1 MDKSLRDCDTHTN
14 TQCWC
19 CLFLMLAPEWMGDGA
34 LISDKNAIYCLQI
47 NSIENQVNFKCLDK
61 KLHANWNGRWNGSRI
76 LNEWMVNILDSGYR
90 SLSVEFGSSK
100 KKILSHKV
108 KSMQR
113 NMNCK
118 VVIPR
123 VESSLRIF
131 SDKMNGIK
139 CCQRLSINQWTRLI
153 LTDRVYLS
161 SP

>member
-1 MDKSLRDCDTHTN
+1 
-14 TQCWC
+14 
-19 CLFLMLAPEWMGDGA
+19 
-34 LISDKNAIYCLQI
+34 
-47 NSIENQVNFKCLDK
+47 
-61 KLHANWNGRWNGSRI
+61 
-76 LNEWMVNILDSGYR
+76 MVNILDSGYR

-139 CCQRLSINQWTRLI
+139 CCQRLI

>member
-1 MDKSLRDCDTHTN
+1 MDIVRFQWNSVVARRRFYHTN
-14 TQCWC
+14 
-19 CLFLMLAPEWMGDGA
+19 
-34 LISDKNAIYCLQI
+34 S
-47 NSIENQVNFKCLDK
+47 
-61 KLHANWNGRWNGSRI
+61 HRI
-76 LNEWMVNILDSGYR
+76 L
-90 SLSVEFGSSK
+90 
-100 KKILSHKV
+100 V

-113 NMNCK
+113 NMNCE

-123 VESSLRIF
+123 VESTLRIF